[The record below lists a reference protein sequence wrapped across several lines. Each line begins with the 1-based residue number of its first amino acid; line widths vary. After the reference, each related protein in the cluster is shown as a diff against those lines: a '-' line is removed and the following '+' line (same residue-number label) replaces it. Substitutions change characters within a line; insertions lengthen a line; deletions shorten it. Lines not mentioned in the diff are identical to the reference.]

1 MQEEILKGVEK
12 FFQIEV
18 RNGHEISGRILEPKE
33 ESILSLKE
41 IFQNAG
47 YLPFFRKEGEK
58 EIIRLIPGLV
68 PKKEKTDYLLPII
81 LLLLTIFST
90 IFIGSLN
97 RGGNPFASIRDLIL
111 GLPFSFSILTIL
123 GGHELG
129 HYLTARRHG
138 VLATLPHFLPIPHP
152 LIGTMGA
159 FIRIKSVIPSRKALI
174 QVGLAGPLVGFL
186 IAIPITII
194 GLKYS
199 QVISTEEL
207 KGGIGLGSSLIFTIL
222 SKIFFPQIPPKTDI
236 LLHPMAFAGWLGF
249 FVTAMNLLPLG
260 QLDGGHIAYAVFYK
274 KVRIVMLIIIG
285 LMALLGIRWP
295 GWYFWIFL
303 VFILGLRHPP
313 VQDEITGLEKREKIL
328 ALIALTL
335 LILTFTPF
343 PFSSLP

>member
-1 MQEEILKGVEK
+1 MEEKLLKELER
-12 FFQIEV
+12 FFLLETWDE
-18 RNGHEISGRILEPKE
+18 NEISGKILEPKE
-33 ESILSLKE
+33 ESIRSLKE
-41 IFQNAG
+41 ILQRAG
-47 YLPFFRKEGEK
+47 YFPFFRKEGEK
-58 EIIRLIPGLV
+58 EVIRLVSGFV
-68 PKKEKTDYLLPII
+68 PKEEKTEYLLPLI

-90 IFIGSLN
+90 ILIGSLN
-97 RGGNPFASIRDLIL
+97 RGGNPFASPKDLIL
-111 GLPFSFSILTIL
+111 GLPFSFSLLTIL

-138 VLATLPHFLPIPHP
+138 VSATLPHFLPVPHP

-174 QVGLAGPLVGFL
+174 QVGLAGPLTGFL

-199 QVISTEEL
+199 KIVSSEEL
-207 KGGIGLGSSLIFTIL
+207 KGGIGLGSSLIFTLL

-274 KVRIVMLIIIG
+274 KMKIVMLIIIG

-303 VFILGLRHPP
+303 VFVLGLRHPP
-313 VQDEITGLEKREKIL
+313 VQDEITGLERREKIF
-328 ALIALTL
+328 ALIALL
-335 LILTFTPF
+335 ILILTFTPF